1 MNEFSNRI
9 EAQRQILRAVNL
21 RTWPQEP
28 LHGLSAKSLSRW
40 VTANRLE
47 PNSKLVELLHLA
59 AAKLFFLANK
69 SQEQVSAEYQ
79 SISSEVENLAKAIR
93 DEVGLKAQL

>member
-21 RTWPQEP
+21 RAWPQEP
-28 LHGLSAKSLSRW
+28 LHGLSAKALSRW
-40 VTANRLE
+40 VSTNRLD
-47 PNSKLVELLHLA
+47 PRSKVVELLHLA
-59 AAKLFFLANK
+59 ASKLCLLANK

-79 SISSEVENLAKAIR
+79 TISCDIENVANTIR
-93 DEVGLKAQL
+93 DEISLMA